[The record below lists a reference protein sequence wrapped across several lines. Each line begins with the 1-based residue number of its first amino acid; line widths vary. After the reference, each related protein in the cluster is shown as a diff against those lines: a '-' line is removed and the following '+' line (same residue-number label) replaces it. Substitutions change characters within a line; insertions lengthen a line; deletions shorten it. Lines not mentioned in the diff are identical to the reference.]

1 MLGAGFRQIAIE
13 VVVDKN
19 YLRCAF
25 ILLTPIQVFFTL
37 VSRLKWRRKGFAN
50 AGIVLRASHRRLS
63 RADDRPHQTDETE

>member
-1 MLGAGFRQIAIE
+1 MLGAGFRQIAVE

-37 VSRLKWRRKGFAN
+37 VRRAE
-50 AGIVLRASHRRLS
+50 V
-63 RADDRPHQTDETE
+63 T